1 MISFILLSVI
11 ILALAAISCLGGD
24 ERLYTSVPMIVLWG
38 ALAVSAIVYI
48 FRQHLYRRWRVFALH
63 LSFIVIL
70 AGGVVTHFAG
80 TSQTLHLRVGESAQ
94 VGPLEVTLRDFAIDY
109 YPGTMAPADFVSSLT
124 IDGRDCTVSMNNV
137 ADVRGYRF
145 FQTSYDPGLTGS
157 TLTVT
162 HDPAGTGVT
171 YAGYAMLFVS
181 MLLCLLP
188 RRRVRKAAL
197 PLVLCAI
204 SGVAS
209 AAPRTIPAEVA
220 SRMGDLAVYHNGRIA
235 PLSTMAADITRKLT
249 GSASWHGLT
258 PEQFVAGWLFFYD
271 DWKDEPCIL
280 VKDAATR
287 RELGVEK
294 YASLSSFFGPD
305 GYRFDDA
312 CHAEAN
318 EKFSIASSVAAGSV
332 WRIFPWRPEGGAMAW
347 YSPVDNMPSEMPV
360 DDWHIARH
368 SLNYVAGLVEA
379 SDWAGV
385 NDAVDKIAR
394 WQRKHAADVLPSRTE
409 VACERWYMGAASTP
423 VLPGVVMVCG
433 VLLLIFRFPKTGYAL
448 CVATSL
454 FVLSVVVANW
464 IASGHLPLSNGH
476 ETMQLMALCS
486 LLVSLWLGRR
496 HPSFV
501 PLGLVVAGL
510 ALLVAWLGQRSPQ
523 VTQLMPVLN
532 SPLLSLH
539 VLTVMLAYSLLAL
552 MALSGVMWL
561 CGRRD
566 MLSVARRMLKPAVFL
581 LAAGIFIGAVWA
593 NTSWGRYWG
602 WDPKEVWALITMLV
616 YSYPLHASSIRCLRS
631 DRAFAIFCMV
641 AFVTVLMTYF
651 GVNYILGGMH
661 SYS

>member
-11 ILALAAISCLGGD
+11 ILTLAAISCQGGD

-38 ALAVSAIVYI
+38 ALALSAFVYI
-48 FRQHLYRRWRVFALH
+48 IRRNLYRRWRAFVLH

-70 AGGVVTHFAG
+70 AGGAVTHFAG
-80 TSQTLHLRVGESAQ
+80 TSQTLHLGIGESAK
-94 VGPLEVTLRDFAIDY
+94 VGPLEVTLRDFVIDY

-137 ADVRGYRF
+137 ADVSGYRF
-145 FQTSYDPGLTGS
+145 FQTSYDPDMSGS

-171 YAGYAMLFVS
+171 YTGYAMLFVS

-188 RRRVRKAAL
+188 CRGVRKVAL
-197 PLVLCAI
+197 PLVLCTI
-204 SGVAS
+204 SGAVS
-209 AAPRTIPAEVA
+209 AAPRTVPPDVA

-235 PLSTMAADITRKLT
+235 PMSTMAADITRKLT
-249 GSASWHGLT
+249 GSASWQGLT
-258 PEQFVAGWLFFYD
+258 SEQFVAGWLFFYD

-287 RELGVEK
+287 SELGVEK
-294 YASLSSFFGPD
+294 YASLASFFGPH
-305 GYRFDDA
+305 GYMFDDA
-312 CHAEAN
+312 RHAEAN
-318 EKFSIASSVAAGSV
+318 EKFSIASSIAAGSV
-332 WRIFPWRPEGGAMAW
+332 WRIFPWRPEGGAMVW

-385 NDAVDKIAR
+385 NDAVAKIER
-394 WQRKHAADVLPSRTE
+394 WQRKHAPDVLPSGTE
-409 VACERWYMGAASTP
+409 IACERWYMGVSSTP
-423 VLPGVVMVCG
+423 VFPGIMMVCG

-448 CVATSL
+448 CVAVSL
-454 FVLSVVVANW
+454 VVLSVVMANW

-496 HPSFV
+496 YSSFV

-566 MLSVARRMLKPAVFL
+566 MLPVARRMLKPAVFL

-616 YSYPLHASSIRCLRS
+616 YSYPLHTSSIKSLRS
-631 DRAFAIFCMV
+631 DRAFAIFCMA